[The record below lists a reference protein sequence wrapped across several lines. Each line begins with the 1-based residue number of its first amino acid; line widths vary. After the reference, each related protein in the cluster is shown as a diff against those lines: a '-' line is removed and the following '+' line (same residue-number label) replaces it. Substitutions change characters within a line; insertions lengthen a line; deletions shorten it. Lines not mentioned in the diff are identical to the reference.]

1 MKQWAVRFLC
11 SGEGRSVGTQRSC
24 LRRSTKAANG
34 FESLRRS
41 AQQGFTL
48 SRRSAQQGF
57 TLIEM
62 LVALMIFGMLTA
74 AGVALL
80 SVSARTQQT
89 SDRLLAEFGQVRR
102 LSALLTADLGQAAAR
117 MHRDAEGRPQ
127 RAFAGADGQD
137 DTLLLFVRRG
147 PSTSLGTSGDDGESG
162 AGPQRVGYRLAEGQ
176 LQRVAFSRIDGAG
189 RATVS
194 PLIERVR
201 SVRLRYRDERGDW
214 RPSWADPDPTR
225 LPAAVEL
232 VVDSARYG
240 PIRMV
245 FTVGGTR

>member
-1 MKQWAVRFLC
+1 MKR
-11 SGEGRSVGTQRSC
+11 SGIQTSR
-24 LRRSTKAANG
+24 G
-34 FESLRRS
+34 F
-41 AQQGFTL
+41 
-48 SRRSAQQGF
+48 AQQGF

-62 LVALMIFGMLTA
+62 LIALTIFGMLTA

-80 SVSARTQQT
+80 SVSARTQET

-102 LSALLTADLGQAAAR
+102 LNALLTADLGQAATR
-117 MHRDAEGRPQ
+117 LHRDTEGRTR

-137 DTLLLFVRRG
+137 DMLLLFVRRG
-147 PSTSLGTSGDDGESG
+147 WDDGESG
-162 AGPQRVGYRLAEGQ
+162 PSAQRVGYRVAAGQ
-176 LQRVAFSRIDGAG
+176 LQRVAFSRVDGAG

-194 PLIERVR
+194 PLVDRVQ

-214 RPSWADPDPTR
+214 RPQWADPDPTR
-225 LPAAVEL
+225 LPSAVEL

-240 PIRMV
+240 PVRMV